1 MKTKLHILLVALSQ
15 VGFVFGLQDHATPGT
30 NGRDGGAHAQQDE
43 RFKGAAN
50 AWMLVPVDL
59 HNQHDDVADANRRAR
74 DAYWDNVIGSRVPLS
89 EPGARLRDLP
99 AADMLFQFPVEIPN
113 PFDGYVLVIGRVGG
127 YKTLLSSTERS
138 VYTELEF
145 RVETILGGPD
155 IPLLRKDQVISIG
168 RAGGTI
174 IAPWG
179 RLESYVRTPEK
190 YDFSPGRTYFIAAG
204 YHANGDFYTMHG
216 IQRRWDLTD
225 GTVVPDSPIEVARA
239 QRGLA
244 QLAGLSRQELIDA

>member
-1 MKTKLHILLVALSQ
+1 
-15 VGFVFGLQDHATPGT
+15 
-30 NGRDGGAHAQQDE
+30 
-43 RFKGAAN
+43 
-50 AWMLVPVDL
+50 MLVPVDL

-113 PFDGYVLVIGRVGG
+113 PFDGYVLLIGRVGG

-239 QRGLA
+239 QRDA
-244 QLAGLSRQELIDA
+244 RAPAGRTPSRRGAPPLPAWRRSSSSRRSLSPSGRRLLNAPSPAGRSRRRLRKPRRLCEMF